1 MENLD
6 LGINLGFG
14 SASGVDDLIEKI
26 EVLQKNIS
34 NINEVSNIGM
44 FTSALKDFQNLKKE
58 IKEIKELVNAT
69 QDVKSNGGD
78 TKNPYK
84 NETFSVAQTLK
95 NIEKSLNEI
104 TNINKTRE
112 PKNKTE
118 SKIPSNSTQTQP
130 NEKVVKI
137 NTELKEYYT
146 SRGKNYKNND
156 KVNTN
161 AIMPMDEKQFRSGF
175 SKIVTNI
182 SKEVIDTLDKSIRDK
197 MMKQGSVDMLKGK
210 TYPSEDKLVEEYR
223 KISQLVKNAGYSGNI
238 LKNNPQF
245 KKEYNEILNSINGR
259 GNPLTNMENRLKRLG
274 VNVGTSNTD
283 NMTVK
288 QMESLVQEH
297 RNTLRLINSERFKNF
312 NKSVN
317 YKTTEDKLNDYKK
330 TVNEKVVKINTE
342 LKEYYTSR
350 GKNYKNND
358 KVNTNAI
365 MPMDEKQFRSGF
377 SKIVTNISKEVIDTL
392 DKSIRDKMMKQG
404 SVDMLKGKTYPSED
418 KLVEE
423 YRKISQLVKNAGYS
437 GNILKNNPQF
447 KKEYNEILNSIN
459 GRGNPLTNMENR
471 LKRLGVNVGTSNT
484 DNMTVKQME
493 SLVQEHRNT
502 LRLINS
508 ERFKNFNKSVNYKT
522 TEDKL
527 NDYKK
532 TVAENSFKATDI
544 KNKGLSLPNTIQQNA
559 GLVFAGVEAFKYL
572 GAITNFITS
581 KDFEKNMGALGIVGG
596 LGNQASQNYSKSRIM
611 RESNI
616 IGADINE
623 FAEGVREV
631 IKTGKSYEQS
641 MNLVSVAGKVAIA
654 SFEDLTTATN
664 ILNSR
669 FTALNLNA
677 NDKNLNEFA
686 NRLQS
691 ALDNT
696 ALDLQDVSNAGKQTN
711 TAMNAIINS
720 AEERGL
726 QNKSV
731 EQYTMDVS
739 NLELALLSTLKQQG
753 KSGEQSGVVL
763 RTLFTK
769 LMSVD
774 GVGKKMLDN
783 DLKKM
788 TKEEKERVG
797 FSSVEEMTSLVLDGE
812 IEKVIEGLS
821 IMQEQGNLAYST
833 IKKIFTERHSSAIS
847 TLFNEVGGD
856 VKGFVDN
863 ITTGI
868 NVFNN
873 FSKAMENWSVKV
885 DRIFKN
891 IKTISTNTFTKGLY
905 GGILGTTVGG
915 LDLLTDI
922 AVKGQTSNNILWSS
936 LSNAIPQTMVQGFAF
951 KNVNDFTKGKSFQ
964 NIENAYDLTKNR
976 INADTTLD
984 SNVKSFRLSKLE
996 EMKNNDLETL
1006 INGKG
1011 VKNFSNQVK
1020 NATTDVYSLSS
1031 SIKNAVETGDKGFS
1045 TMTTTVK
1052 GFGKG
1057 LASALQPMAILMVI
1071 NMSINALIS
1080 LYEKAEKIKN
1090 DALNLDKEIINLS
1103 KMGKDIETLENNI
1116 NTIFDIKPIE
1126 ESNTYLAN
1134 VNKYIQ
1140 ANENLK
1146 ASIDNVNAIKN
1157 NPFKNIEEIREDL
1170 WKEKTD
1176 VSGKINDIR
1185 ESNRVNIDLVNRGLV
1200 RGILDKVLGVES
1212 DNVYSY
1218 KTEGTTLVNN
1228 GYLNDKLEKDYRY
1241 KFRGEQFKNV
1251 LTYDENEFKKRQYS
1265 GTEEK
1270 YQLEIARNRE
1280 KVAKE
1285 EKKVNAMLNDVYLNA
1300 KQQFKNSVLGN
1311 DKNVS
1316 KEDREKFIVN
1326 NMKFS
1331 DELVKNVFGNDISSK
1346 LGNKGVNN
1354 TNDFYKLLQSMEGK
1368 DLEEKAINYMNT
1380 ISNSNMSNEIKGY
1393 YKIQLEYQM
1402 QVIKE
1407 SNELFYKQL
1416 ERNKESFEQSK
1427 LLVESYK
1434 SQLSTMYSKS
1444 GLPTVAHGNI
1454 LNEEKSV
1461 DGTLLT
1467 FKQEVLDK
1475 YNKEYND
1482 EINSIPQEMFMNNME
1497 GVQNYQA
1504 SMSVYYQ
1511 KKATLDKEIMDTQQ
1525 ELEEAKKSGSQQEI
1539 DNFNKKLEWLK
1550 NDLDTLNKSKEL
1562 AKKVL
1567 HFSNFSAKTYQE
1579 LLTMGTELAK
1589 NYAQYQGLVGTS
1601 FGNRGSQLQTQLA
1614 SLNASRGLYD
1624 KIGKMNFNNQVSS
1637 AYIQDPS
1644 GTKLSTINGKTD
1656 YSQVNMNDYNKIQSE
1671 IEDYRKNG
1679 INTRNG
1685 ISIEDLQE
1693 QATMVSSLIAEQY
1706 NMKQQELGFMQQE
1719 KQLQIDIT
1727 KYYIER
1733 NKLIAN
1739 FTESAETKQSDIDI
1753 KSANINYSMRYG
1765 GGKYNSIE
1773 ELQRVTNLKLENS
1786 NLKMKDQLDYAKRQI
1801 MVAKENSTRQIN
1813 AIRRLESKNT
1823 SNSQKSDTQSK
1834 QNSNETNR
1842 TIVESSNT
1850 ISNNLNNAL
1859 NQIMT
1864 TIQTMQT
1871 SYNPTDSGTVV
1882 SNDIIEAS
1890 LELTSKR
1897 ETGKGLSVEASRSVA
1912 KDTGNSLSFGI
1923 FGINNKTGSYKT
1935 FYDMFKSKF
1944 PELSANANPDNWRI
1958 VADKYG
1964 QEFIKAQV
1972 EWKKQLF
1979 SKNVFGG
1986 SIENFVKQYTGLVND
2001 TDIKRAGIY
2010 LVDASTQYGSGGLIS
2025 AVKTNK
2031 FKGISNINDL
2041 LNAFNNNEKD
2051 NIGGYF
2057 KRALGD
2063 GSASRKGLYGAFDM
2077 RLNYSKNA
2085 QFKNSSGITSYF
2097 SGGIKSTQDGMKGG
2111 KEYSNSGSGQLQIQN
2126 VNLPKEY
2133 IPKIDKITQNEI
2145 EKITNYELYKD
2156 QIKTEK
2162 DEQKLIEVANLLKGL
2177 EGQTYNVG
2185 IAELIKKKNSIKA
2198 IQTGDETYDV
2208 TLNVIEQAIA
2218 NFENKLE
2225 LGLENFGKFHQQFIE
2240 TLSELQYSFREL
2252 QNVVNSTNIQYT
2264 NAFNFLESVSFTDTF
2279 NEFMF
2284 KIEETQVKLE
2294 QYNRK
2299 LELETNYDNN
2309 VRQNL
2314 FGLLDKQNIS
2324 IEGNPLETSE
2334 DMRKFLTNRGQML
2347 DVMEVIEN
2355 LIEQSFSKNFDN
2367 LEYDKA
2373 SLRNASAEEIDK
2385 IKYEMATKLSEK
2397 GYGQDIIFKGMNELN
2412 NNFETLKLLKTQI
2425 EKINEVRKTEIELI
2439 KQNTKY
2445 LSEYSKNISNML
2457 KEVGMVDNSKARS
2470 IRTLL
2475 AENSLVNKGISLES
2489 NYAKNYIS
2497 SVNARNKYE
2506 EYQEEMYN
2514 FNRSLKYDSSLRSI
2528 LKSGGYSDN
2537 YLNNYDLNNMNYND
2551 ISSMANVILD
2561 YQDKARYTV
2570 QQELNDLVNK
2580 FSLND
2585 RFKDIDLTDMEV
2597 IRGLNAETLANET
2610 GNSVENM
2617 KEFLNGVNIVKNSV
2631 HNTDNILETL
2641 TKVLNANKTAHEE
2654 STRMYQELYK
2664 QGLNLLSDM
2673 LFGDGDFKGLSSE
2686 QYTQALD
2693 SLLQFGINSF
2703 GSVSNSF
2710 KGLFSKDKDTTKG
2723 NTKVALDNNK
2733 ATSGSALNTNNLL
2746 ETINENNVKLIDT
2759 VKNQDLMVSADNGLL
2774 ILPEELKRSINKNLE
2789 TKSLFSFETP
2799 NNFDFG
2805 KKVEESIVKEPQLFN
2820 AVSQSLLSHYISND
2834 NPFKRDTTH
2843 YSISDTSDTLPL
2855 EIFDNKELRD
2865 KILNNGNDVNSQ
2877 LALDNNKQK
2886 KKSTYNEI
2894 TNLTLNSI
2902 IVLDGF
2908 MKKQMQHKKQEL
2920 ELQGKILEM
2929 NLQMAETSEERR
2941 RIEEQILQN
2950 KLAQVDNEYNI
2961 SSSFMGGEI
2970 SGSAGFGIQG
2980 ALSGAMT
2987 GMSLGGGVGAIVGT
3001 GLGLVGGLFGGSNA
3015 KIQAEQQKAQLI
3027 AQQKLTWL
3035 AEDRN
3040 KYLKNMASAMSEQA
3054 KWTTKIGVNDAISR
3068 SVRASISSVD
3078 TIGGTASDTRTVQ
3091 NKKKKGGGLLGS
3103 KKYDTVQS
3111 FTASYNTND
3120 SMFGGRVF
3128 DDRTDLEYSSG
3139 VLAKRILGNKLLT
3152 QVGGVSNASANTSVS
3167 SGLNVVPSKVRK
3179 NANNTNANQSVSYQY
3194 QGSLAEYLDKKIA
3207 SSSIELNADQFIKAF
3222 NGQATLSSMG
3232 MLVDTSRDGEI
3243 SALISN
3249 MKDQYSK
3256 MGASQSKVD
3265 MLALINFYE
3274 NIQALLDKEG
3284 KTTKRLFGNYY
3295 GIETEEVKDE
3305 KGNITEY
3312 RRVNESM
3319 WSDLY
3324 QQQFQNIMNGTNT
3337 YDIGGKFIQG
3347 TVNAF
3352 IQNVSSSRDS
3362 VKAITD
3368 EFNRLADEIYN
3379 VVTRTGE
3386 FSNVSGSIKGL
3397 IDNMAIL
3404 KEQQRETENFTID
3417 LAKRW
3422 VSLGGDITDVVT
3434 DMNNGL
3440 SLTIDNIKS
3449 NMLGDS
3455 LENTINNFGNSLFQ
3469 ELGESMTTNL
3479 VNQKYADSVFKMNS
3493 LLTNATDTNSI
3504 SDIVALANGYK
3515 GMSVQIESDR
3525 ERLSAIQRLFTANRD
3540 IDYVDESIQYE
3551 TGTSQSITNNYTFTT
3566 DINAGTIVADELS
3579 KEILAQNLFGYMVQM
3594 FKDSGLIK

>member
-44 FTSALKDFQNLKKE
+44 FTNALKDFQNLKNE
-58 IKEIKELVNAT
+58 IKEIKNLINSS
-69 QDVKSNGGD
+69 QDMKTSGTD

-84 NETFSVAQTLK
+84 NETFSVSQTLK

-104 TNINKTRE
+104 TNISKIRE
-112 PKNKTE
+112 HKNKTE
-118 SKIPSNSTQTQP
+118 NKRPNINQSQP

-146 SRGKNYKNND
+146 SKGKSYKNND
-156 KVNTN
+156 KVNTDKIN
-161 AIMPMDEKQFRSGF
+161 PMNDKQFYNGF
-175 SKIVTNI
+175 SKLVQNI
-182 SKEVIDTLDKSIRDK
+182 SKDVVDTLDKSIRDR
-197 MMKQGSVDMLKGK
+197 MIKQGSVDMLKGK
-210 TYPSEDKLVEEYR
+210 TYSSEDKLVEEYR

-245 KKEYNEILNSINGR
+245 KKDYNDILNSIQGK
-259 GNPLTNMENRLKRLG
+259 GSTLINMENRLKRLG
-274 VNVGTSNTD
+274 VKADTSNTD
-283 NMTVK
+283 NMTIK
-288 QMESLVQEH
+288 QMESLIQEH
-297 RNTLRLINSERFKNF
+297 RNTIRLVNSERFKNF
-312 NKSVN
+312 NKNVE
-317 YKTTEDKLNDYKK
+317 YKSTNDKLNDYKK
-330 TVNEKVVKINTE
+330 TVIE
-342 LKEYYTSR
+342 
-350 GKNYKNND
+350 NN
-358 KVNTNAI
+358 
-365 MPMDEKQFRSGF
+365 
-377 SKIVTNISKEVIDTL
+377 
-392 DKSIRDKMMKQG
+392 
-404 SVDMLKGKTYPSED
+404 
-418 KLVEE
+418 
-423 YRKISQLVKNAGYS
+423 
-437 GNILKNNPQF
+437 
-447 KKEYNEILNSIN
+447 
-459 GRGNPLTNMENR
+459 
-471 LKRLGVNVGTSNT
+471 
-484 DNMTVKQME
+484 
-493 SLVQEHRNT
+493 
-502 LRLINS
+502 
-508 ERFKNFNKSVNYKT
+508 
-522 TEDKL
+522 
-527 NDYKK
+527 
-532 TVAENSFKATDI
+532 FKATDI
-544 KNKGLSLPNTIQQNA
+544 KNRGLYLPNTIQQNA

-572 GAITNFITS
+572 GTITNFITS
-581 KDFEKNMGALGIVGG
+581 KDFERNMGALGIVGN
-596 LGNQASQNYSKSRIM
+596 LGNQASQNYSKNRIM

-616 IGADINE
+616 VGADINE

-654 SFEDLTTATN
+654 SFEDLITATN
-664 ILNSR
+664 ILNAR

-677 NDKNLNEFA
+677 SDKNLNEFA

-696 ALDLQDVSNAGKQTN
+696 ALDLQDVNNAGKQTN
-711 TAMNAIINS
+711 TAMNALINS
-720 AEERGL
+720 AEGRGL

-783 DLKKM
+783 DFKRM
-788 TKEEKERVG
+788 TRKEKDRVG
-797 FSSVEEMTSLVLDGE
+797 FGSVEEMTNLVLGGE

-847 TLFNEVGGD
+847 TLLSEVDGD
-856 VKGFVDN
+856 VKQFVN
-863 ITTGI
+863 GITTGI

-891 IKTISTNTFTKGLY
+891 IKTISTNTFTKGLH
-905 GGILGTTVGG
+905 GGILGGSVSILNT
-915 LDLLTDI
+915 LTDVT
-922 AVKGQTSNNILWSS
+922 VKGQTSDNMLWSS
-936 LSNAIPQTMVQGFAF
+936 LSNAVPQTMIQGFAY
-951 KNVNDFTKGKSFQ
+951 KNINDFTRGKSFQ
-964 NIENAYDLTKNR
+964 NIESAYDLTRDR
-976 INADTTLD
+976 INADTTL
-984 SNVKSFRLSKLE
+984 SKEKKSFRLSKLD

-1011 VKNFSNQVK
+1011 IRNFASQIKNS
-1020 NATTDVYSLSS
+1020 TTNVYNLSS
-1031 SIKNAVETGDKGFS
+1031 SIKQAVETGDKGFS
-1045 TMTTTVK
+1045 TMSFSVG
-1052 GFGKG
+1052 GFAKSLLG
-1057 LASALQPMAILMVI
+1057 LAKPFVILTLI

-1080 LYEKAEKIKN
+1080 MYEKAQKFKN
-1090 DALNLDKEIINLS
+1090 DADNLDKEIVNIS
-1103 KMGKDIETLENNI
+1103 KLGKDIERLENSI
-1116 NTIFDIKPIE
+1116 NTIFDPENISEPNIYI
-1126 ESNTYLAN
+1126 SNI
-1134 VNKYIQ
+1134 NKMIQ
-1140 ANENLK
+1140 ANESLK
-1146 ASIDNVNAIKN
+1146 ASIDNVNSIKN
-1157 NPFKNIEEIREDL
+1157 NPFKDLETIRNEI
-1170 WKEKTD
+1170 WQEKTKNSISGD
-1176 VSGKINDIR
+1176 KDNPKVSLKGRGRITYQGDNAIIEYGNKARYSIGEWGDEYRRNVFVKYRGKQFENLDIYDEKDDRDYIDKINKKGLTGEEVMSINLKRSNDIVKSR
-1185 ESNRVNIDLVNRGLV
+1185 DNIS
-1200 RGILDKVLGVES
+1200 K
-1212 DNVYSY
+1212 Y
-1218 KTEGTTLVNN
+1218 KS
-1228 GYLNDKLEKDYRY
+1228 
-1241 KFRGEQFKNV
+1241 QFKEVDRKINNI
-1251 LTYDENEFKKRQYS
+1251 YDNAYKEFKVDLQKL
-1265 GTEEK
+1265 G
-1270 YQLEIARNRE
+1270 
-1280 KVAKE
+1280 
-1285 EKKVNAMLNDVYLNA
+1285 LNE
-1300 KQQFKNSVLGN
+1300 S
-1311 DKNVS
+1311 NVS
-1316 KEDREKFIVN
+1316 KDEKDKYIVSK
-1326 NMKFS
+1326 MKISKDIIS
-1331 DELVKNVFGNDISSK
+1331 DVFGESVASK
-1346 LGNKGVNN
+1346 FGDGSVEN
-1354 TNDFYKLLQSMEGK
+1354 TSDFYKLLQQLEGNS
-1368 DLEEKAINYMNT
+1368 LEEKIQTFYKLMASGEIEPETIDFLGKYGDYQINT
-1380 ISNSNMSNEIKGY
+1380 
-1393 YKIQLEYQM
+1393 
-1402 QVIKE
+1402 IKE

-1427 LLVESYK
+1427 ALVENYK
-1434 SQLSTMYSKS
+1434 NQLNSMFEKT
-1444 GLPTVAHGNI
+1444 GLPTVAHGNL
-1454 LNEEKSV
+1454 LNEEKDV
-1461 DGTLLT
+1461 KGNLTTLTQDKLN
-1467 FKQEVLDK
+1467 K
-1475 YNKEYND
+1475 YNEEFNT
-1482 EINSIPQEMFMNNME
+1482 EINSLPSEMFMNNPD
-1497 GVQNYQA
+1497 GVKNYQA
-1504 SMSVYYQ
+1504 SMGAYYQ
-1511 KKATLDKEIMDTQQ
+1511 KRATLDKQIEDTQK
-1525 ELEEAKKSGSQQEI
+1525 EIEKMKKEGNQQEI
-1539 DNFNKKLEWLK
+1539 DNLNKKLEYLK
-1550 NDLDTLNKSKEL
+1550 NDVNMLDKSKEF

-1644 GTKLSTINGKTD
+1644 GTKLSTITGKTD

-1727 KYYIER
+1727 KYYLER

-1801 MVAKENSTRQIN
+1801 MVAKENSTIQIN

-1823 SNSQKSDTQSK
+1823 SNSQKSDTQAK

-1842 TIVESSNT
+1842 TIVESANT
-1850 ISNNLNNAL
+1850 ISTNLNNAL

-1871 SYNPTDSGTVV
+1871 SYNTTDSGTVV
-1882 SNDIIEAS
+1882 SNDIIDAS

-1923 FGINNKTGSYKT
+1923 FGVNNKTGSYKT

-1964 QEFIKAQV
+1964 QEFIKAQI
-1972 EWKKQLF
+1972 EWKKQSF

-1986 SIENFVKQYTGLVND
+1986 SIENFVKQYTGLTNE

-2010 LVDASTQYGSGGLIS
+2010 LVDASTQYGSDGLIG

-2041 LNAFNNNEKD
+2041 LNAFNKDEKD
-2051 NIGGYF
+2051 NIGDYF
-2057 KRALGD
+2057 ERALGD

-2085 QFKNSSGITSYF
+2085 QFKNSSGITNAISNVPSNSGIYYNGTTSYF
-2097 SGGIKSTQDGMKGG
+2097 SGGIKSKQDGMKLVTDRRGKHQGITPTTQEAIDIANRLFPGIYVTSKNDSKHSTNSLHYQGLAFDLAENGTRKGSEKLTKEQYKQRAEALAKEYAKYGIIARVYDEATGSSANKSGDHLHIEIFGKGG
-2111 KEYSNSGSGQLQIQN
+2111 KGYSNSGSGQLQIQN

-2133 IPKIDKITQNEI
+2133 VPKIDKITQNEI

-2162 DEQKLIEVANLLKGL
+2162 DEQMLIEVANLLKGL

-2185 IAELIKKKNSIKA
+2185 IAELINKKNSIKA

-2208 TLNVIEQAIA
+2208 TLNVIEQAIT

-2225 LGLENFGKFHQQFIE
+2225 LGLENFGKFQQQFIE

-2347 DVMEVIEN
+2347 DVMKVIEN

-2470 IRTLL
+2470 VRTLL
-2475 AENSLVNKGISLES
+2475 AENSLVNRGVSLES

-2497 SVNARNKYE
+2497 KVNARNKYE

-2514 FNRSLKYDSSLRSI
+2514 FNRSLKYDSSLRNI
-2528 LKSGGYSDN
+2528 LKSGGYSDD

-2551 ISSMANVILD
+2551 ISNMANVILD

-2570 QQELNDLVNK
+2570 QQELNNLVDK
-2580 FSLND
+2580 FSLTD

-2597 IRGLNAETLANET
+2597 IKGLNAETLANET

-2654 STRMYQELYK
+2654 SARMYQELYK

-2710 KGLFSKDKDTTKG
+2710 KGLFSKDKGISNSTTTN
-2723 NTKVALDNNK
+2723 NTKVELDNNK
-2733 ATSGSALNTNNLL
+2733 VTSGSALNTNNLL
-2746 ETINENNVKLIDT
+2746 ETMNESNVKLIDT
-2759 VKNQDLMVSADNGLL
+2759 IKNQDLMVSADNGLL

-2805 KKVEESIVKEPQLFN
+2805 KKVEENIAKEPQLFN

-2843 YSISDTSDTLPL
+2843 YSISDRSDTLPL

-2886 KKSTYNEI
+2886 KKSTYNDI
-2894 TNLTLNSI
+2894 ANLTLSG
-2902 IVLDGF
+2902 IVVIDGF
-2908 MKKQMQHKKQEL
+2908 MKKQMQYKKQEL

-2950 KLAQVDNEYNI
+2950 KLAQVDNEYNTN
-2961 SSSFMGGEI
+2961 SSFMGGAIE
-2970 SGSAGFGIQG
+2970 GSAGFGIQG
-2980 ALSGAMT
+2980 ALNGAMT
-2987 GMSLGGGVGAIVGT
+2987 GMSLGGGVGATVGA
-3001 GLGLVGGLFGGSNA
+3001 GLGLVGGLFGGSKA

-3040 KYLKNMASAMSEQA
+3040 KYLKTMASAMSEQA
-3054 KWTTKIGVNDAISR
+3054 KWTTKIGVNDSISR
-3068 SVRASISSVD
+3068 SVKAVVSSVD

-3091 NKKKKGGGLLGS
+3091 NKKKKAGGLLGS
-3103 KKYDTVQS
+3103 KKYDTVQA

-3128 DDRTDLEYSSG
+3128 DDRTDLEFGYG
-3139 VLAKRILGNKLLT
+3139 VLAKRILGNKLH
-3152 QVGGVSNASANTSVS
+3152 
-3167 SGLNVVPSKVRK
+3167 
-3179 NANNTNANQSVSYQY
+3179 

-3207 SSSIELNADQFIKAF
+3207 SSEKELNADQFIKAF
-3222 NGQATLSSMG
+3222 NGQSTLGAMG
-3232 MLVDTSRDGEI
+3232 MLIDTSRDGEVR
-3243 SALISN
+3243 ALINS
-3249 MKDQYSK
+3249 MKEQYSQ
-3256 MGASQSKVD
+3256 MEASQSKVD

-3324 QQQFQNIMNGTNT
+3324 QQQFQNIMDGTNT
-3337 YDIGGKFIQG
+3337 YDIGSKFIQG

-3352 IQNVSSSRDS
+3352 IQNVSSSRNS

-3368 EFNRLADEIYN
+3368 EFNRLADEIYD

-3386 FSNVSGSIKGL
+3386 FSDVSGSIKGL
-3397 IDNMAIL
+3397 IDNMENL
-3404 KEQQRETENFTID
+3404 KKQQRETENFTID

-3422 VSLGGDITDVVT
+3422 VSLGGNITDVVK

-3455 LENTINNFGNSLFQ
+3455 LENTINNFGDSLFQ
-3469 ELGESMTTNL
+3469 KLGESMTTNL
-3479 VNQKYADSVFKMNS
+3479 VNQKYADSIFNMNS
-3493 LLTNATDTNSI
+3493 LLTNAMDTNSI
-3504 SDIVALANGYK
+3504 SDIVELANGYK

-3551 TGTSQSITNNYTFTT
+3551 TGTSQSVTNNYTFTT

>member
-14 SASGVDDLIEKI
+14 STNGVDDLIDKI
-26 EVLQKNIS
+26 EILQKNIS

-69 QDVKSNGGD
+69 QDVKNNGGD

-104 TNINKTRE
+104 TNINKTKE
-112 PKNKTE
+112 HKNKTE
-118 SKIPSNSTQTQP
+118 SKRPSNNTQTQP

-137 NTELKEYYT
+137 NTELKEYYN
-146 SRGKNYKNND
+146 SKGKKYKENN
-156 KVNTN
+156 KVNTEN
-161 AIMPMDEKQFRSGF
+161 IMPISEKQFTNGF
-175 SKIVTNI
+175 SKIVQNI
-182 SKEVIDTLDKSIRDK
+182 SKEVADTLDKSVRDR
-197 MMKQGSVDMLKGK
+197 MVKQGSVDMLRSKS
-210 TYPSEDKLVEEYR
+210 YSSEDKLVEEYR
-223 KISQLVKNAGYSGNI
+223 KISQLVKNTGYSGNI

-245 KKEYNEILNSINGR
+245 KKEYNDILSSIQGR
-259 GNPLTNMENRLKRLG
+259 GSTLVNMENRLKRLG
-274 VNVGTSNTD
+274 VKVDTSNTD

-288 QMESLVQEH
+288 QMESLIQEH
-297 RNTLRLINSERFKNF
+297 RNTIRLVNSERFKNF
-312 NKSVN
+312 NKNVN
-317 YKTTEDKLNDYKK
+317 YKTTEDKLNDYK
-330 TVNEKVVKINTE
+330 
-342 LKEYYTSR
+342 R
-350 GKNYKNND
+350 
-358 KVNTNAI
+358 
-365 MPMDEKQFRSGF
+365 
-377 SKIVTNISKEVIDTL
+377 
-392 DKSIRDKMMKQG
+392 
-404 SVDMLKGKTYPSED
+404 
-418 KLVEE
+418 
-423 YRKISQLVKNAGYS
+423 
-437 GNILKNNPQF
+437 
-447 KKEYNEILNSIN
+447 
-459 GRGNPLTNMENR
+459 
-471 LKRLGVNVGTSNT
+471 
-484 DNMTVKQME
+484 
-493 SLVQEHRNT
+493 
-502 LRLINS
+502 
-508 ERFKNFNKSVNYKT
+508 
-522 TEDKL
+522 
-527 NDYKK
+527 
-532 TVAENSFKATDI
+532 TVAENSFKANDI

-559 GLVFAGVEAFKYL
+559 GLIFAGVEAFRYL
-572 GAITNFITS
+572 GSITNFITS

-596 LGNQASQNYSKSRIM
+596 LGNQASQNYSKNRIM

-654 SFEDLTTATN
+654 SFDDLSTATN
-664 ILNSR
+664 ILNAR

-677 NDKNLNEFA
+677 SDKNLNDFA

-774 GVGKKMLDN
+774 GVGKRLLDN
-783 DLKKM
+783 DFKKM
-788 TKEEKERVG
+788 TKEEREKVG
-797 FSSVEEMTSLVLDGE
+797 FSSVEEMTGLVLGGE
-812 IEKVIEGLS
+812 IEKVIQGLS

-847 TLFNEVGGD
+847 TLFSEVGGD

-891 IKTISTNTFTKGLY
+891 IKTISTNTFTKGIH
-905 GGILGTTVGG
+905 GGILGGSVSM
-915 LDLLTDI
+915 LNSLTDVM
-922 AVKGQTSNNILWSS
+922 VKGQTSDNILLSS
-936 LSNAIPQTMVQGFAF
+936 LSNAVPQTAIQGLAF
-951 KNVNDFTKGKSFQ
+951 KNINDFTKGKSFQ

-976 INADTTLD
+976 INADNTLD
-984 SNVKSFRLSKLE
+984 SDVKSFRLSKLD
-996 EMKNNDLETL
+996 EMKNNDLEKL

-1011 VKNFSNQVK
+1011 LNNFASQVK
-1020 NATTDVYSLSS
+1020 NSTTDVYKLSS
-1031 SIKNAVETGDKGFS
+1031 SIKGAVEAGSSGFS
-1045 TMTTTVK
+1045 TMSVSVGGFAKMLVK
-1052 GFGKG
+1052 PF
-1057 LASALQPMAILMVI
+1057 LILTAINLT
-1071 NMSINALIS
+1071 INALIG
-1080 LYEKAEKIKN
+1080 LYEKAQKLKN
-1090 DALNLDKEIINLS
+1090 DADNLDKEIANLGNI
-1103 KMGKDIETLENNI
+1103 GKNIEKLENDI
-1116 NTIFDIKPIE
+1116 NTIFNIKPIS

-1140 ANENLK
+1140 ANEQLK
-1146 ASIDNVNAIKN
+1146 ASIENVNVIKN
-1157 NPFKNIEEIREDL
+1157 NPFKDIDTIRDEI
-1170 WKEKTD
+1170 WKEKTNNVLENKKDMGVSGRVGIGSQSQDGYVINKMTYGNVPRYSLGEWGDEYYRNYAVKYKGENFKDLKVLDKENRDRINKLNIHEQDKELTKIKTSYNNAYVKSTDKAINNIYDNVLAKYKKTLQDKGIDEKSVSEEDKQKYLLSNMRISNELVSNVFGKASAEALKGKD
-1176 VSGKINDIR
+1176 VTNTNEFYTLLSSLGGKDLQDNIRIFNELIASGKI
-1185 ESNRVNIDLVNRGLV
+1185 EPEALSL
-1200 RGILDKVLGVES
+1200 
-1212 DNVYSY
+1212 
-1218 KTEGTTLVNN
+1218 
-1228 GYLNDKLEKDYRY
+1228 
-1241 KFRGEQFKNV
+1241 
-1251 LTYDENEFKKRQYS
+1251 LTQYS
-1265 GTEEK
+1265 E
-1270 YQLEIARNRE
+1270 YQL
-1280 KVAKE
+1280 K
-1285 EKKVNAMLNDVYLNA
+1285 
-1300 KQQFKNSVLGN
+1300 
-1311 DKNVS
+1311 
-1316 KEDREKFIVN
+1316 
-1326 NMKFS
+1326 
-1331 DELVKNVFGNDISSK
+1331 
-1346 LGNKGVNN
+1346 
-1354 TNDFYKLLQSMEGK
+1354 
-1368 DLEEKAINYMNT
+1368 T
-1380 ISNSNMSNEIKGY
+1380 IE
-1393 YKIQLEYQM
+1393 
-1402 QVIKE
+1402 E

-1427 LLVESYK
+1427 SLVESYK

-1454 LNEEKSV
+1454 LNEEKGV

-1525 ELEEAKKSGSQQEI
+1525 ELEEAKKSGNQQEI
-1539 DNFNKKLEWLK
+1539 NNFNKKLEWLK
-1550 NDLDTLNKSKEL
+1550 NDLETLNKSKEL

-1579 LLTMGTELAK
+1579 LLTMGTEFAK
-1589 NYAQYQGLVGTS
+1589 NYAQFEGLVGTS

-1614 SLNASRGLYD
+1614 SLNASRDLYD

-1637 AYIQDPS
+1637 AYIQDPN
-1644 GTKLSTINGKTD
+1644 GNKLSTITGKTD
-1656 YSQVNMNDYNKIQSE
+1656 YSQVNMNDYNKVQSE
-1671 IEDYRKNG
+1671 IDSYRKEN
-1679 INTRNG
+1679 ITTRNG

-1693 QATMVSSLIAEQY
+1693 QATMISSLVAEQY

-1727 KYYIER
+1727 KYYLER

-1823 SNSQKSDTQSK
+1823 SNSQKSDTQAK

-1842 TIVESSNT
+1842 TIVESANT
-1850 ISNNLNNAL
+1850 ISNNLNTAL
-1859 NQIMT
+1859 SQIMNSL
-1864 TIQTMQT
+1864 QSMQT
-1871 SYNPTDSGTVV
+1871 SYNPLDNPSVPQGYNPKADKWTKFWQVYNLAMQSGDPHPMVTAGQWAFESGWGSKESGKNNLFGVKGTSGTRKMGYEGSMATFRDYNSPLESVKDHV
-1882 SNDIIEAS
+1882 NLKLNGSN
-1890 LELTSKR
+1890 
-1897 ETGKGLSVEASRSVA
+1897 
-1912 KDTGNSLSFGI
+1912 
-1923 FGINNKTGSYKT
+1923 
-1935 FYDMFKSKF
+1935 
-1944 PELSANANPDNWRI
+1944 
-1958 VADKYG
+1958 
-1964 QEFIKAQV
+1964 
-1972 EWKKQLF
+1972 
-1979 SKNVFGG
+1979 
-1986 SIENFVKQYTGLVND
+1986 
-2001 TDIKRAGIY
+2001 
-2010 LVDASTQYGSGGLIS
+2010 
-2025 AVKTNK
+2025 
-2031 FKGISNINDL
+2031 
-2041 LNAFNNNEKD
+2041 
-2051 NIGGYF
+2051 
-2057 KRALGD
+2057 
-2063 GSASRKGLYGAFDM
+2063 
-2077 RLNYSKNA
+2077 
-2085 QFKNSSGITSYF
+2085 FKNLGYA
-2097 SGGIKSTQDGMKGG
+2097 
-2111 KEYSNSGSGQLQIQN
+2111 NSGSDEEALRRIASMYVDGTKSAGRFTNDYIKNITNIMEMARKQQGKQPSGLKFDKNPVGVDPNLVRLLQDAHTIAVRQGIDFKVPSTGVWRDSAEQNTYFKQGGSKADGYKNLSRHQRGQALDIHILKGGEKAYAEVNKIVQQLSNQRGMKIEWGGIWKNFYDPYHFQVNNSQWDSYKNASLRTQGGLSGATTNIQQPMLKLQN

-2133 IPKIDKITQNEI
+2133 VPKIDKITQFDI

-2162 DEQKLIEVANLLKGL
+2162 DEQMLIEVASLLKGL

-2185 IAELIKKKNSIKA
+2185 IAELINKKNSIKA
-2198 IQTGDETYDV
+2198 IQTGDENYDV

-2225 LGLENFGKFHQQFIE
+2225 IGLENFGKFQQQFIE
-2240 TLSELQYSFREL
+2240 TLSELQFSFREL
-2252 QNVVNSTNIQYT
+2252 QNIVNSTNIEYT

-2334 DMRKFLTNRGQML
+2334 EMKKFLINRGQML
-2347 DVMEVIEN
+2347 DVVKITEN

-2385 IKYEMATKLSEK
+2385 IKYEMATKLAEK
-2397 GYGQDIIFKGMNELN
+2397 GYGQDVIFKGMNELN
-2412 NNFETLKLLKTQI
+2412 NYFETLKLLKSQI

-2445 LSEYSKNISNML
+2445 LKEYSKNISNML
-2457 KEVGMVDNSKARS
+2457 KEVGIIDNSKARNV
-2470 IRTLL
+2470 RTLL
-2475 AENSLVNKGISLES
+2475 AENNLVNRGLSLES

-2497 SVNARNKYE
+2497 KVNARNKFE
-2506 EYQEEMYN
+2506 EYQEEIYN
-2514 FNRSLKYDSSLRSI
+2514 FNRSLKYDSSLRNI
-2528 LKSGGYSDN
+2528 LKIGGYSEN
-2537 YLNNYDLNNMNYND
+2537 YLNNYDLNNMRYED
-2551 ISSMANVILD
+2551 INNMANVILD

-2597 IRGLNAETLANET
+2597 IRKLNAETLASET

-2617 KEFLNGVNIVKNSV
+2617 REFLNSVNIIKNSV
-2631 HNTDNILETL
+2631 HDTDNILDTL
-2641 TKVLNANKTAHEE
+2641 VKVLTANKTAHEE

-2664 QGLNLLSDM
+2664 QGLSLLSDM
-2673 LFGDGDFKGLSSE
+2673 LFGEGDFKGLGKE

-2693 SLLQFGINSF
+2693 SLLQFSISNF
-2703 GSVSNSF
+2703 GNISSSV
-2710 KGLFSKDKDTTKG
+2710 KGLFNKDKNTLNTTTKG
-2723 NTKVALDNNK
+2723 NNKVETESIVD
-2733 ATSGSALNTNNLL
+2733 TNNLL
-2746 ETINENNVKLIDT
+2746 ETINESNVKLIDT
-2759 VKNQDLMVSADNGLL
+2759 VKHQDLMVSADNGLL
-2774 ILPEELKRSINKNLE
+2774 IIPDDLKRSINKNLE
-2789 TKSLFSFETP
+2789 GKPLFSFDKLD
-2799 NNFDFG
+2799 NIDFG
-2805 KKVEESIVKEPQLFN
+2805 KKVEDTISKEPQLFN
-2820 AVSQSLLSHYISND
+2820 VISQSLLSTYIKDYKDFNGISTDKVYN
-2834 NPFKRDTTH
+2834 
-2843 YSISDTSDTLPL
+2843 ISDTSDTLPL
-2855 EIFDNKELRD
+2855 EIFNNKELRD
-2865 KILNNGNDVNSQ
+2865 KILNNGSDTNSQ
-2877 LALDNNKQK
+2877 LALKNNKQK

-2894 TNLTLNSI
+2894 ASLTLNGI
-2902 IVLDGF
+2902 VVLDGF
-2908 MKKQMQHKKQEL
+2908 MKKQMQYKKQEL

-2950 KLAQVDNEYNI
+2950 KLAQVDNEYNT
-2961 SSSFMGGEI
+2961 SSSFMGGAI

-2987 GMSLGGGVGAIVGT
+2987 GMSLGGGVGAIVGA
-3001 GLGLVGGLFGGSNA
+3001 GLGIVGGLFGGSQA

-3040 KYLKNMASAMSEQA
+3040 KYLKSMASAMSEQA

-3068 SVRASISSVD
+3068 SVMAVISSKD

-3111 FTASYNTND
+3111 FTASYNIND
-3120 SMFGGRVF
+3120 PMFGGRVF
-3128 DDRTDLEYSSG
+3128 DDRTDLEYGYG
-3139 VLAKRILGNKLLT
+3139 VLAKRILGNQLL
-3152 QVGGVSNASANTSVS
+3152 N
-3167 SGLNVVPSKVRK
+3167 K
-3179 NANNTNANQSVSYQY
+3179 NYEN
-3194 QGSLAEYLDKKIA
+3194 SLAEYLDKKIA
-3207 SSSIELNADQFIKAF
+3207 SSNIELTSDQFIKAF
-3222 NGQATLSSMG
+3222 NGQATLGSMG
-3232 MLVDTSRDGEI
+3232 MLIDTSRDNEVRG
-3243 SALISN
+3243 LINTMKEQYNN
-3249 MKDQYSK
+3249 ME
-3256 MGASQSKVD
+3256 ASQSKVD

-3305 KGNITEY
+3305 KGNVTEY
-3312 RRVNESM
+3312 RRINESM

-3324 QQQFQNIMNGTNT
+3324 QQQFQNIMNGSNT
-3337 YDIGGKFIQG
+3337 YDVGSKFIQG

-3352 IQNVSSSRDS
+3352 IQNVSSSRTS

-3368 EFNRLADEIYN
+3368 EFNRLADEIYD

-3397 IDNMAIL
+3397 IDNMALL
-3404 KEQQRETENFTID
+3404 KQQQKETEQFTID

-3422 VSLGGDITDVVT
+3422 VSLGGNITDVVK

-3455 LENTINNFGNSLFQ
+3455 LESTINNFGNNLFQ
-3469 ELGESMTTNL
+3469 KLGESMTTNL
-3479 VNQKYADSVFKMNS
+3479 VNQKYADSIFEMNS
-3493 LLTNATDTNSI
+3493 LLTNAIDTNSI

-3551 TGTSQSITNNYTFTT
+3551 TGTSQSVTNNYTFTT

-3594 FKDSGLIK
+3594 FKDSGFIK